1 MATTTSLTNL
11 DSAYQALINYQ
22 IQVESQPL
30 TRLNTQKTQLQTQ
43 RAVYADLKTKLDQL
57 RSAAKT
63 LLSTDTFFSLKE
75 GRQISISGVATGTT
89 VLSGSVS
96 YSAVPASYTISDII
110 LAKNDQIRSDMQEYA
125 DQALGKTG
133 TFFIGGK
140 ETSSLEKLFE
150 NLASVGVGSVEA
162 GQEELSTGSYFVE
175 TRLSGENWQFRV
187 VDASGAAVSIKN
199 GEGYSADWQAIPAGA
214 ETFDTGR
221 GLSLTFGADAA
232 KYFTATRTS
241 GAAKL
246 TYDSELDT
254 ATKMS
259 AVTSVVVNDEIETGQ
274 KELGSGSYFVE
285 TRLNSENVWQFRLVN
300 SEGKAISIKDGSN
313 YSSSWQTIP
322 TDSETYS
329 TGRGISIDFGTDAD
343 LFVANSKATG
353 AYAID
358 YAAKGAEIEVTS
370 SMSLVDIASAINSG
384 AYGEGNELTATVVN
398 KQLVIHTNYTGAN
411 HRLEASGTVLEELGI
426 LNGTAFKNVIQ
437 SASDASF
444 KVNGLS
450 VTRSQNSALTDVING
465 VTLNLAA
472 DAEGKSATVNI
483 TSDNSAAKTA
493 INSFISSFNG
503 LQTYLTGKL
512 ATTKQADGTYTRG
525 SLAGEFAISS
535 LRNDLYSKITRY
547 DASGGLYKSI
557 REIGIDINSSMS
569 ISITD
574 SSKLDA
580 ALKNNYSEVTDLLDR
595 IMGDIETQLSKYTGS
610 TSSYVSQLISSNESL
625 AKTTEEQIKNM
636 NSRLDKRKVALTEQY
651 AEIQAQ
657 MTLLSYTQQTNTAW
671 INSLSGLYS

>member
-1 MATTTSLTNL
+1 
-11 DSAYQALINYQ
+11 
-22 IQVESQPL
+22 
-30 TRLNTQKTQLQTQ
+30 
-43 RAVYADLKTKLDQL
+43 
-57 RSAAKT
+57 
-63 LLSTDTFFSLKE
+63 
-75 GRQISISGVATGTT
+75 
-89 VLSGSVS
+89 
-96 YSAVPASYTISDII
+96 
-110 LAKNDQIRSDMQEYA
+110 
-125 DQALGKTG
+125 
-133 TFFIGGK
+133 
-140 ETSSLEKLFE
+140 
-150 NLASVGVGSVEA
+150 
-162 GQEELSTGSYFVE
+162 
-175 TRLSGENWQFRV
+175 
-187 VDASGAAVSIKN
+187 
-199 GEGYSADWQAIPAGA
+199 
-214 ETFDTGR
+214 
-221 GLSLTFGADAA
+221 
-232 KYFTATRTS
+232 
-241 GAAKL
+241 
-246 TYDSELDT
+246 
-254 ATKMS
+254 
-259 AVTSVVVNDEIETGQ
+259 
-274 KELGSGSYFVE
+274 
-285 TRLNSENVWQFRLVN
+285 VWQFRLVN
-300 SEGKAISIKDGSN
+300 SEGKAISIQDGTD
-313 YSSSWQTIP
+313 YSSNWQTIP
-322 TDSETYS
+322 TDGETYS
-329 TGRGISIDFGTDAD
+329 SGRGISINFGTDAD

-358 YAAKGAEIEVTS
+358 YSAKGAEVEVNS
-370 SMSLVDIASAINSG
+370 SMSLIDIASAINKG
-384 AYGEGNELTATVVN
+384 TYGEGNELTATVVN

-426 LNGTAFKNVIQ
+426 LNGAVFKNVIQ

-483 TSDNSAAKTA
+483 ASDNSAAKTA
-493 INSFISSFNG
+493 VNSFISSFNG

-512 ATTKQADGTYTRG
+512 ATTKQADGTYIRG

-580 ALKNNYSEVTDLLDR
+580 ALKNNYSEVTSLLDR
-595 IMGDIETQLSKYTGS
+595 VMTDIEGQLSKYTGS
-610 TSSYVSQLISSNESL
+610 TTSYVPKLISSNESL
-625 AKTTEEQIKNM
+625 TKTTEEQIKKM

>member
-1 MATTTSLTNL
+1 MATTTPLTNL
-11 DSAYQALINYQ
+11 DSAYQQLINYQ

-30 TRLNTQKTQLQTQ
+30 TRLNTQKTQLETQ

-63 LLSTDTFFSLKE
+63 LLSTDTFYSLQE
-75 GRQISISGVATGTT
+75 GRQISISGVTTGTT
-89 VLSGSVS
+89 VLSASVS
-96 YSAVPASYTISDII
+96 SSAVPASYSVSDIV
-110 LAKNDQIRSDMQEYA
+110 LAKNDQVRSDIQEYA

-140 ETSSLEKLFE
+140 ETSSLEKLYE
-150 NLASVGVGSVEA
+150 NLANVAVGSVEV
-162 GQEELSTGSYFVE
+162 GQDELSTGSYFVE
-175 TRLSGENWQFRV
+175 TRLSGETWQFRV
-187 VDASGAAVSIKN
+187 VNSSGDAVSIKN

-214 ETFDTGR
+214 EPFDTGR
-221 GLSLTFGADAA
+221 GLTLTFGSDSD
-232 KYFTATRTS
+232 KYFEATRTS

-246 TYDSELDT
+246 AYDSDLDT
-254 ATKMS
+254 ATKMG

-274 KELGSGSYFVE
+274 KEIGTGSYFVE
-285 TRLNSENVWQFRLVN
+285 TRLSSENVWQFRLVN
-300 SEGKAISIKDGSN
+300 SEGKAISIKDGTD
-313 YSSSWQTIP
+313 YSSNWQTIP
-322 TDSETYS
+322 TDGETYS
-329 TGRGISIDFGTDAD
+329 TGRGISINFGTDAN

-358 YAAKGAEIEVTS
+358 YSAKGAEIEVTS
-370 SMSLVDIASAINSG
+370 SMSLIDIASAING
-384 AYGEGNELTATVVN
+384 GTYGEGNELTATVVN
-398 KQLVIHTNYTGAN
+398 KQLVVHTNYTGSI
-411 HRLEASGTVLEELGI
+411 HRLEASGSVLEELGV
-426 LNGTAFKNVIQ
+426 LNGAAFKNIIQ

-483 TSDNSAAKTA
+483 VSDNSAAKTA
-493 INSFISSFNG
+493 VNSFISSFNG
-503 LQTYLTGKL
+503 LQTYLNGKL

-525 SLAGEFAISS
+525 SLAGELAISS

-557 REIGIDINSSMS
+557 REIGIELNSSMS

-580 ALKNNYSEVTDLLDR
+580 ALKNNYSEVTNLLDR
-595 IMGDIETQLSKYTGS
+595 IMTDIEGQLSKYTGS
-610 TSSYVSQLISSNESL
+610 TTSYVPKLITSNESL

>member
-11 DSAYQALINYQ
+11 DSAYQQLINYQ

-30 TRLNTQKTQLQTQ
+30 TRLNTQKTQLETQ
-43 RAVYADLKTKLDQL
+43 RAVYTDLKTKLDQL
-57 RSAAKT
+57 RSAAKA
-63 LLSTDTFFSLKE
+63 LLSTDTFYSLQE
-75 GRQISISGVATGTT
+75 GRQISISGIATGST
-89 VLSGSVS
+89 VLTASVS
-96 YSAVPASYTISDII
+96 SSAVPASYSVSDII
-110 LAKNDQIRSDMQEYA
+110 LAKNDQVRSDIQEYA

-140 ETSSLEKLFE
+140 EASSLEKLYE
-150 NLASVGVGSVEA
+150 NLSSLAASSVEA

-175 TRLSGENWQFRV
+175 TRLSGETWQFRV
-187 VDASGAAVSIKN
+187 VDSSGVAVSIKN

-214 ETFDTGR
+214 EPYDTGR
-221 GLSLTFGADAA
+221 GLTLTFGADAE
-232 KYFTATRTS
+232 KYFAATRTS

-254 ATKMS
+254 ATKMG
-259 AVTSVVVNDEIETGQ
+259 AVSSVVVNDEIETGQ

-285 TRLNSENVWQFRLVN
+285 TRLSTENVWQFRLVN
-300 SEGKAISIKDGSN
+300 SEGKAISIQDGTD
-313 YSSSWQTIP
+313 YSSNWQTIP
-322 TDSETYS
+322 TDGETYS
-329 TGRGISIDFGTDAD
+329 SGRGISINFGTDAD

-358 YAAKGAEIEVTS
+358 YSAKGAEVEVNS
-370 SMSLVDIASAINSG
+370 SMSLIDIASAINEG
-384 AYGEGNELTATVVN
+384 TYGEGNELTATVVN
-398 KQLVIHTNYTGAN
+398 KQLVIHNNYTGAN

-426 LNGTAFKNVIQ
+426 LNGAAFKNVIQ

-444 KVNGLS
+444 KINGLS

-483 TSDNSAAKTA
+483 VSDNSAAKTA
-493 INSFISSFNG
+493 VNSFISSFNG

-512 ATTKQADGTYTRG
+512 ATTKKADGTYTRG

-557 REIGIDINSSMS
+557 REIGIDMNSSMS

-580 ALKNNYSEVTDLLDR
+580 ALKNNYSEVTSLLDR
-595 IMGDIETQLSKYTGS
+595 VMTDIEGQLSKYTGS
-610 TSSYVSQLISSNESL
+610 TTSYVPKLISSNESL
-625 AKTTEEQIKNM
+625 TKTTEEQIKNM